1 MSSKA
6 KKIDGAERNDSENN
20 NANNVCG
27 IIMPIA
33 DTQTYPKGHWTDV
46 YAILCEA
53 AENAGFEPNLVSFDD
68 DVSVIQKRIVQNI
81 YNNPIVVC
89 DISSRNANVMFELGM
104 RLAFDKPTV
113 IVKDEKTPY
122 SFDISSIEHLEYPS
136 DLRYQSINEF
146 KKKLAGKISET
157 HKRAV
162 TDQDYTTFLKHFGT
176 FKVAKLDEKEV
187 GPNEILL
194 EEIKEVKRSLNSI
207 VKNERHPVYTTR
219 WISPYE
225 PSRLIR
231 SESNSNKNFQYM
243 FSEPNLGDRLDEFT
257 GIVEKFNQMYG
268 MGLVNINKINGDM
281 ATASYEQPVDE
292 KLFNTLN
299 SEVAAYFAGA
309 GS

>member
-6 KKIDGAERNDSENN
+6 KKIDNTEQDDCAS
-20 NANNVCG
+20 NVCG

-46 YAILCEA
+46 YTILCEA
-53 AENAGFEPNLVSFDD
+53 AASAGFEPNLVSFDD

-136 DLRYQSINEF
+136 DLRYQAINEF

-157 HKRAV
+157 HRRAA
-162 TDQDYTTFLKHFGT
+162 TDPEYTTFLKHFGT

-187 GPNEILL
+187 GPNEIFL
-194 EEIKEVKRSLNSI
+194 EELREVKRTLSNI
-207 VKNERHPVYTTR
+207 IKNERVYSSASR
-219 WISPYE
+219 WISPFE
-225 PSRLIR
+225 LPKSKRH
-231 SESNSNKNFQYM
+231 ESNSSKNFQYV
-243 FSEPNLGDRLDEFT
+243 FTAPNIGERLGEFAE
-257 GIVEKFNQMYG
+257 ILEEFNQIYE
-268 MGLVNINKINGDM
+268 MGLVDVGVHSNDMVTATYIN
-281 ATASYEQPVDE
+281 PVDD
-292 KLFNTLN
+292 KLFDMLN
-299 SEVAAYFAGA
+299 SAVSSRFSGA